1 MAASKDAANT
11 GSEDKNTG
19 SVSAQGS
26 TKLAQNVKRPS
37 NNPISASFIS
47 KPFSMSEAGNYY
59 SISSHF
65 LQPVGQT
72 FIQNRR
78 NFSVISSNLEL
89 YF

>member
-1 MAASKDAANT
+1 MAAPKDAANT

-59 SISSHF
+59 SISSYF
-65 LQPVGQT
+65 LQPVG
-72 FIQNRR
+72 
-78 NFSVISSNLEL
+78 
-89 YF
+89 